1 MTDDDTRF
9 AGSIPALY
17 ERNLVPMIFAPYAA
31 DLVRR
36 VAERKPRRILE
47 IAAGTGVVTRALAG
61 TLPDA
66 GIVATDLNPAML
78 QQARATGTSRPVEWR
93 QADAMALPFGDGEFD
108 AVVCQFGVMF
118 FPDKV
123 AGMAQARRVLA
134 DGGTFH
140 ANSWGALETHGIEVA
155 YLRALKAV
163 LNEEPPDFLAT
174 VPHGYA
180 DPDRLAS
187 DARAAGFTSVRVDIV
202 TLTNA
207 AMTPRDAAVGYTTGT
222 PMRAGLEAKGYL
234 AALADA
240 IAGEMERL
248 LGADPV
254 ELPMTANVLTAA
266 VQRA

>member
-1 MTDDDTRF
+1 MDEQHTRWS
-9 AGSIPALY
+9 ADMPDAYDRLLAPA
-17 ERNLVPMIFAPYAA
+17 IFEPYAR
-31 DLVRR
+31 DLAHR
-36 VAERKPRRILE
+36 VAASSPARLVE
-47 IAAGTGVVTRALAG
+47 IAAGTGIVTRALLDVPG
-61 TLPDA
+61 VVDV
-66 GIVATDLNPAML
+66 VATDLNPAMVEL
-78 QQARATGTSRPVEWR
+78 GRQRVPRASWEV
-93 QADAMALPFGDGEFD
+93 ADALTLPFEDCEFD

-222 PMRAGLEAKGYL
+222 PMRAGLEAKGDL